1 MIPAAT
7 PQPWDAFTG
16 TCLASAGWPALS
28 SIGIFLSLGVRRR
41 AADGTIVLARAESR
55 NPGPHTHSHRDAQLR
70 EHHLEVPKTARYFC
84 SGAAEPDADE
94 LWVVC
99 HGYAQLASRFLRHFE
114 PVATGGRLIVAPEAL
129 SRFYVDSHGGHHGP
143 DARIGATWMTR
154 EDRLAEIG
162 DHVRYLDL
170 LVEELTRRR
179 GGGFPRITVLGFSQG
194 VATVSRWLALG
205 ATRADH
211 VIVWSGLMPS
221 DVMTDAHR
229 PLFGGAKL
237 TVVVGETDPLVEPA
251 RITAE
256 LEKLDTVGIRYEVVR
271 FGGGHELDAAVLR
284 QLAKG

>member
-1 MIPAAT
+1 M
-7 PQPWDAFTG
+7 
-16 TCLASAGWPALS
+16 
-28 SIGIFLSLGVRRR
+28 
-41 AADGTIVLARAESR
+41 
-55 NPGPHTHSHRDAQLR
+55 R

-84 SGAAEPDADE
+84 SGAAESDADA

-114 PVATGGRLIVAPEAL
+114 PIAGDGRLIVAPEGL
-129 SRFYVDSHGGHHGP
+129 SRFYVDSPRGHHGA

-162 DHVRYLDL
+162 DHVRFLDL
-170 LVEELTRRR
+170 LVEELTGRRR
-179 GGGFPRITVLGFSQG
+179 DSFPRITVLGFSQG

-205 ATRADH
+205 ATRANH
-211 VIVWSGLMPS
+211 VIVWGGLMPA

-237 TVVVGETDPLVEPA
+237 TVVIGATDPLVDPA

-256 LEKLDTVGIRYEVVR
+256 LEKLDAVGITYDVVR
-271 FGGGHELDAAVLR
+271 FGGGHELDADVLR
-284 QLAKG
+284 QLASG